1 MDISRMLVPGED
13 YVETADNPSGF
24 GQNIVERVKSSLQWK
39 NAYPKEKIPEGFE
52 HFSDYYTDPINFDDI
67 VPVNDTEIP
76 TNEAKRA
83 VAMIVP
89 LNKTFAV
96 LNGPYQWPA
105 DHQHSAEQSL
115 LNLNHPDRLSRETL
129 DAAAKLDWQFHTIFV
144 YVKRRKSANRFA
156 AWKRRGFP
164 VPKEEALVENTST
177 CAATY
182 PSAPVRQL
190 RSLTA
195 AAIEAEIKR
204 CSLELGEEKN

>member
-13 YVETADNPSGF
+13 YVETADNPFGF

-39 NAYPKEKIPEGFE
+39 NAYPNEKIPEGFE
-52 HFSDYYTDPINFDDI
+52 HFSDYETDPWHFNDI
-67 VPVNDTEIP
+67 FPISETEP
-76 TNEAKRA
+76 PESKRA
-83 VAMIVP
+83 VAMIMP

-144 YVKRRKSANRFA
+144 YVKRRKSTNRFA
-156 AWKRRGFP
+156 AWKKREFP
-164 VPKEEALVENTST
+164 VPTQEALVENTSNFSS
-177 CAATY
+177 AY